1 MITGVFQDH
10 PEVPLTRSSQAA
22 AKTSC
27 SSAYVSFWRVASR
40 RKSDEKSTVT
50 LDAKVYR
57 LSTVYRAFQVRRGL
71 HYRAR
76 RSCLSISLPCR
87 RVVQSQFSPGGA
99 SPGSPY
105 LALASSPGHH
115 ALYPPPV
122 CVLRPTLVALCTRKA
137 AYALRNLS
145 FLDDSTLP
153 GAQASTAAKLAAAGA
168 AALQKSHDDRHRYE
182 NRSRRN
188 VFTQATTLSLSRLA
202 HQDEGRGHI
211 CACAPFM
218 WPSGGQHLKLVIV
231 LSTACCKAMHL
242 TRGRC
247 STQGGGGCRV

>member
-153 GAQASTAAKLAAAGA
+153 GAQASTAAKLAAAGSLGISGFTFHCFTARQKPRRFVRAQA
-168 AALQKSHDDRHRYE
+168 AAV
-182 NRSRRN
+182 RRDG
-188 VFTQATTLSLSRLA
+188 L
-202 HQDEGRGHI
+202 
-211 CACAPFM
+211 
-218 WPSGGQHLKLVIV
+218 GG
-231 LSTACCKAMHL
+231 T
-242 TRGRC
+242 
-247 STQGGGGCRV
+247 